1 MMMMSLWMGS
11 KIRWG
16 ICGVED
22 AAVKQS
28 MIVWESSKDE
38 KRVGMLSLNSSWL
51 GWFRKNS
58 LHVVGLNVVVSIVD
72 F

>member
-1 MMMMSLWMGS
+1 M
-11 KIRWG
+11 
-16 ICGVED
+16 ED

-28 MIVWESSKDE
+28 VIVWESSKDE

-58 LHVVGLNVVVSIVD
+58 LHVVGLNGVVSIVD